1 MAKFSVTYCKKM
13 VDLYGTAL
21 ERVLSGQSYTIG
33 GRSLIRVNH
42 AEILAGL
49 KYWQDQLDRAEDDA
63 AYGGRGVRM
72 RRTIC
77 HG

>member
-33 GRSLIRVNH
+33 GRSLTRVNH
-42 AEILAGL
+42 AEILAG
-49 KYWQDQLDRAEDDA
+49 QDQLDRAEDDA